1 MSGPDLA
8 GRGHAGAGPSR
19 VRPGPASWRGS
30 GLALALVLT
39 LVLALGACAPRL
51 QPLGTAEATPAIAGD
66 RFVARDG
73 VELPLRRWMPEGEP
87 EAVILALHGFNDYSN
102 AFTEP
107 GQFWAERGIATYAFD
122 QRGFGEAPHRG
133 LWPGGQPM
141 VGDLADLARILKHR
155 HAGTPLY
162 LLGDSMGAAVVLAAM
177 AAPSPPEVDGVI
189 LVAPAV
195 WARET
200 MNPLQSGALWL
211 AAHTV
216 PWLKLTG
223 RSLKIQASDN
233 LEMLRALAQDA
244 LVIKETRIDAIFGLV
259 NLMDRAMEAA
269 PDLTVPA
276 LVLYGDNDEVIPSRP
291 VLEMLGRLP
300 TASAPRWRAAFY
312 ERGFHMLLR
321 DLQAGVV
328 LEDVTAWIED
338 PDTPL
343 PSGADAHAGEALAA
357 D

>member
-8 GRGHAGAGPSR
+8 GRGHAGARPSLF
-19 VRPGPASWRGS
+19 RPGFVSRRGP
-30 GLALALVLT
+30 GLALALA

-51 QPLGTAEATPAIAGD
+51 APLGTGAASPALLD
-66 RFVARDG
+66 ERFRAADG
-73 VELPLRRWMPEGEP
+73 VELPLRSWMPEDEP
-87 EAVILALHGFNDYSN
+87 EAVILAVHGFNDYSN
-102 AFTEP
+102 AFTAP
-107 GQFWAERGIATYAFD
+107 GGFLAERGIATYAFD

-133 LWPGGQPM
+133 LWPGGQAM
-141 VGDLADLARILKHR
+141 VRDLADVARILRQR
-155 HAGTPLY
+155 HAGTPFY

-177 AAPSPPEVDGVI
+177 AARSPPEVDGVI

-195 WARET
+195 WAREV

-223 RSLKIQASDN
+223 RSLKIRASDN
-233 LEMLRALAQDA
+233 IEMLRALAQDP
-244 LVIKETRIDAIFGLV
+244 LVIKETRIDAIFGLI

-269 PDLTVPA
+269 PRVSVPA
-276 LVLYGDNDEVIPSRP
+276 LVLYGDNDEVIPSGP
-291 VLEMLGRLP
+291 ILELLGRLP
-300 TASAPRWRAAFY
+300 TASAPRWGAAFY

-321 DLQAGVV
+321 DLQAEVV
-328 LEDVTAWIED
+328 LEDVIAWIED
-338 PDTPL
+338 PAKSL
-343 PSGADAHAGEALAA
+343 PSGADAHAAEALAA